1 YVGEFGEPEG
11 QVPASQVN
19 ATINNVLNTVQADG
33 MPYALYWEVYSNEL
47 AGSATPPV
55 NGNNAAVKGF
65 YLVKPDGTPAT
76 AWHQYRQRII
86 TADPSRATT
95 APIIAA
101 SHLVYQSDFRGPT
114 PGPGWSTDTSGGG
127 VSVTAGSG
135 AVEIRV
141 VNDAAANPSGLAR
154 LDVRGVAGTG
164 LTPGD
169 YSQLT

>member
-1 YVGEFGEPEG
+1 MAEDSAGTVTL
-11 QVPASQVN
+11 N
-19 ATINNVLNTVQADG
+19 NTINNVLNKVSSAG

-95 APIIAA
+95 SPIIAA
-101 SHLVYQSDFRGPT
+101 SHLVYQSDFPVSTSPSTALGPDWTSSSSGCSQVSRTCRQLDGNSSART
-114 PGPGWSTDTSGGG
+114 PG
-127 VSVTAGSG
+127 GS
-135 AVEIRV
+135 R
-141 VNDAAANPSGLAR
+141 R
-154 LDVRGVAGTG
+154 R
-164 LTPGD
+164 
-169 YSQLT
+169 